1 MNLQHHTLANGRWN
15 ELTFFE
21 QMANV
26 GSEVSRT
33 INWRKK
39 NNSQYSQL
47 AFERV
52 LELMDFTIADVKNR
66 LKLKEL
72 CRAREALVDYFVY
85 NNDYQSSDILWQ
97 KYFDAFLYAARVAKV
112 HY

>member
-1 MNLQHHTLANGRWN
+1 MNIQHHTLANGRWN
-15 ELTFFE
+15 DLTFFE
-21 QMANV
+21 QMANI

-39 NNSQYSQL
+39 NNTEYSQM

-52 LELMDFTIADVKNR
+52 LELMDFTIADTKNR
-66 LKLKEL
+66 LRLKEL

-85 NNDYQSSDILWQ
+85 DNIFKSSDKLWQ
-97 KYFDAFLYAARVAKV
+97 QYFDAFLFAARVK
-112 HY
+112 HLS